1 MEYMSVKEAAEKWGT
16 TVRSVQNYC
25 IDGRIDGA
33 VKISGIWVVP
43 EGAEKP
49 VNTRK
54 ASAKNTNDKANKE
67 KQISESM
74 AVKKAEVE
82 ADRNLRTVMPLMN
95 TPYEPGSA
103 LASANA
109 IEDKEMRNIALAEYY
124 YFSGHPAKASDIVEP
139 YLVDSDLAL
148 QLSACLIYAYSNLA
162 LDRIPRARQAM
173 TQIQSAAKAA
183 DVNTPPRYKSFAACI
198 ATAAGVLLHLPL
210 PEGIN
215 SIKPTLSML
224 PTGIRL
230 FALYIE
236 AHGYYLSKRY
246 HACIAVAETALALE
260 EKLYPIPS
268 IYLHLVA
275 AMGHINLKEPEQAK
289 EHLLEAWKIAQPDD
303 MIEAFGEHHGLLG
316 GLLEA
321 VMKKEYPDAFK
332 RIIKITYSFSAGWRK
347 VHNPVTGHYV
357 ADDLTTTEFTVAM
370 LASRGWSYKEIA
382 SHLHV
387 STNTVRSQSFS
398 AMQKLGISQCED
410 IKKFMLK

>member
-1 MEYMSVKEAAEKWGT
+1 MEYISVKDAAEKWGT
-16 TVRSVQNYC
+16 TVRSVQKYC
-25 IDGRIDGA
+25 TDGRVDGA
-33 VKISGIWVVP
+33 VKVSGIWVVP
-43 EGAEKP
+43 ENAEKP
-49 VNTRK
+49 ADMRK
-54 ASAKNTNDKANKE
+54 TEEKNKKRESAESRQKAAAENKLTE
-67 KQISESM
+67 NM
-74 AVKKAEVE
+74 KAE
-82 ADRNLRTVMPLMN
+82 RTVMPLMN

-103 LASANA
+103 LAAANG
-109 IEDKEMRNIALAEYY
+109 IEDEEMRNIALAEYY

-173 TQIQSAAKAA
+173 TQIRSAADAA
-183 DVNTPPRYKSFAACI
+183 DGSTPPRSKSFAACI
-198 ATAAGVLLHLPL
+198 AAAASVLLHLPL
-210 PEGIN
+210 PEGID
-215 SIKPTLSML
+215 SIKPALSML

-275 AMGHINLKEPEQAK
+275 AMGYINIKESEQAK

-370 LASRGWSYKEIA
+370 LAARGWSNKEIA
-382 SHLHV
+382 DHLDV
-387 STNTVRSQSFS
+387 SVHTVDAQIKTVT
-398 AMQKLGISQCED
+398 QKLGITQRTEL
-410 IKKFMLK
+410 KKFMLR